1 MIIKSDMKE
10 IKELLELIKAKRE
23 EKGISQREI
32 ADYLGISQPA
42 YRNIE
47 NGQTSLKVETLYQI
61 AQYLG
66 INIFAQSNNPKEESL
81 VAVNPAD
88 IFKNIGDLKKGQ
100 DDIKNDMKKQQEET
114 NQKLDEILKL
124 FKNKKK

>member
-1 MIIKSDMKE
+1 MKE

-47 NGQTSLKVETLYQI
+47 GGQTSLKVETLYQI

-66 INIFAQSNNPKEESL
+66 IDIFAQSKNQKEESL
-81 VAVNPAD
+81 VAVNPND
-88 IFKNIGDLKKGQ
+88 IFKNMGDLKKGQ
-100 DDIKNDMKKQQEET
+100 DDLKNDVKKYQDET
-114 NQKLDEILKL
+114 NRKLDEILEQ
-124 FKNKKK
+124 FKKGNKKK

>member
-1 MIIKSDMKE
+1 MKE

-47 NGQTSLKVETLYQI
+47 GGQTSLKVETLYQI

-66 INIFAQSNNPKEESL
+66 IDIFAQGKNQKEESL
-81 VAVNPAD
+81 IAINPND

-100 DDIKNDMKKQQEET
+100 DDLKNEFKKNQDDMS
-114 NQKLDEILKL
+114 QKLDEILDYFK
-124 FKNKKK
+124 KNKKK